1 MSTTTNTQSGL
12 VIAKIV
18 ILSKLEA
25 DKNGELPVKIEPIL
39 GKYIQKNILSGT
51 VFNNMAESTPK
62 LVPNSIA
69 LFKWEELPHKNEEEQ
84 EKHGNAV
91 RYVPLQILEDDI
103 LDVILK
109 YQDKFGMA
117 VKIPMLNPGPE
128 EK

>member
-18 ILSKLEA
+18 SLSKLDA

-51 VFNNMAESTPK
+51 VFNNMAENMPN
-62 LVPNSIA
+62 LGPNSIA
-69 LFKWEELPHKNEEEQ
+69 LFKWEELPHKNEEKQ